1 MNVNVMLTVD
11 SATRDLQF
19 AVFIHHAYT
28 RKTTPLAGAAS
39 STWRISLGSGPA
51 VSADVTHAAHVWQPV
66 AARDTSSA
74 KLPRVMALLFLL
86 LLAGEAHAGD
96 PWGVYGTGLGP
107 EVGCR
112 MHQLAFEKALSTLP
126 QMLPPSSLRRR
137 QVWDSLLS
145 GDMTQSGMG
154 DCVGIA
160 APRPTGNDR
169 PAPPSVAPPAGAAVT
184 VYVDATAGSDTA
196 PGSMAE
202 PVQTAGR
209 ALTLSRHRPKA
220 STATIVLRAGM
231 HHLTAPLKLSAQ
243 DSGLTLMN
251 YPDEEAWLSGATALE
266 SPQWEKWSDAPA
278 GSNVWKMA
286 LPPGLGTVWGIH
298 ELHDPTDLSLWQV
311 VKTRARFPNRG
322 APDAR
327 ENSWGNA
334 GKNATW
340 QTKPPPS
347 DPGVQIVVNA
357 TPSIPKTVTTFPD
370 YFMYGAGGACA
381 AQGYDPPGGWLCAS
395 YGGMHGG
402 TFTPGQ
408 GWTGGYPT
416 PFPAS
421 VELSNTSGVKQSVF
435 PHSSKWDIS
444 GGRESD
450 AKAQNGT
457 RAKLRAWVNGW
468 FTSMWEIA
476 DWCVL
481 HDTFE

>member
-1 MNVNVMLTVD
+1 MTFNSRCSSIT
-11 SATRDLQF
+11 
-19 AVFIHHAYT
+19 AYT

-220 STATIVLRAGM
+220 STATITVRGVGFRDAGYTYM
-231 HHLTAPLKLSAQ
+231 SPHGNPGGGDWGLQSPQ
-243 DSGLTLMN
+243 YDESGAV
-251 YPDEEAWLSGATALE
+251 YLSGTEDVLFDSCTFKYLDGNAVFISGYNRT
-266 SPQWEKWSDAPA
+266 
-278 GSNVWKMA
+278 
-286 LPPGLGTVWGIH
+286 
-298 ELHDPTDLSLWQV
+298 ELRSTLRRETGRPIP
-311 VKTRARFPNRG
+311 VKT
-322 APDAR
+322 
-327 ENSWGNA
+327 
-334 GKNATW
+334 
-340 QTKPPPS
+340 
-347 DPGVQIVVNA
+347 
-357 TPSIPKTVTTFPD
+357 
-370 YFMYGAGGACA
+370 
-381 AQGYDPPGGWLCAS
+381 
-395 YGGMHGG
+395 
-402 TFTPGQ
+402 
-408 GWTGGYPT
+408 
-416 PFPAS
+416 
-421 VELSNTSGVKQSVF
+421 
-435 PHSSKWDIS
+435 
-444 GGRESD
+444 
-450 AKAQNGT
+450 
-457 RAKLRAWVNGW
+457 LRL
-468 FTSMWEIA
+468 T
-476 DWCVL
+476 
-481 HDTFE
+481 H